1 MTNKRIVSKV
11 DDDLDIVELFY
22 ESLHGSLISLV
33 FGLDISF
40 GETYGTVDDIAMA
53 YRDFSRGTCI
63 SGTGECYGPYNN
75 DVGKCHIFYGNYSFA
90 QYSIITQYCINHAEK
105 IQMGKNLVQD
115 LVHSSLIPY
124 RFNNKTCTDVSNEEN
139 NNGYF
144 LNLVYPQ

>member
-1 MTNKRIVSKV
+1 LTNKRIVSKV

-53 YRDFSRGTCI
+53 DRDFSRGTCI
-63 SGTGECYGPYNN
+63 SGTEECYGPYNK

-90 QYSIITQYCINHAEK
+90 EYGIITQYCINHAEK

-139 NNGYF
+139 NNGDF
-144 LNLVYPQ
+144 LNLVCLQ